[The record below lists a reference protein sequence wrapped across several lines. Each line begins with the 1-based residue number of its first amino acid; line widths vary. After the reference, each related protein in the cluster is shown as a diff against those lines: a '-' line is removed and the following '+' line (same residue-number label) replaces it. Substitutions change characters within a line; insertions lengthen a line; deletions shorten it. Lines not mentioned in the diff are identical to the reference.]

1 MSKLAAVSWSGGKDC
16 ALALHLAVEQGY
28 RPVCLTTAFDES
40 GERSRSH
47 AMPAALIQL
56 QADALGMELVR
67 LKTSWATYEEQT
79 VAAMHGL
86 AARGIETAI
95 FGDIDLEPHR
105 EWEERVCGLA
115 GLKAHLPLWQRL
127 RADIAQEVLT
137 RGIDAIVVATADA
150 MIDPSFCARR
160 YDAVFLADLPPGVD
174 ACGENGEFHTF
185 VTNAP
190 LFAQAVPVKVDHV
203 YRNESVFAGKSY
215 FHHHAALSP
224 A

>member
-1 MSKLAAVSWSGGKDC
+1 MERLAAVSWSGGKDC
-16 ALALHLAVEQGY
+16 ALALHIAVAQGY
-28 RPVCLTTAFDES
+28 RPVALSTAFDES

-47 AMPAALIQL
+47 AMPAALIQR
-56 QADALGMELVR
+56 QADALGLDLVR
-67 LKTSWATYEEQT
+67 LRTSWATYEDAT
-79 VAAMHGL
+79 VAALRGL
-86 AARGIETAI
+86 KARGVETMI

-105 EWEERVCGLA
+105 EWEERVCALA
-115 GLKAHLPLWQRL
+115 GLKAHLPLWGRP
-127 RADIAQEVLT
+127 RDEVARDVLE
-137 RGIDAIVVATADA
+137 RGVEALVVATADA

-160 YDAVFLADLPPGVD
+160 YDAAFLAELPPGVD

-190 LFAQAVPVKVDHV
+190 LFARPVPVRLDRI